1 MSRIIRRC
9 LSSGPVTAAYLRKVE
24 TGAVRKDVTQVALA
38 GKLDS
43 LRSELASLPATKN
56 DTAQQLSATYLSST
70 QGDAL
75 TRSIASAKRKLKSL
89 FSKPTPQGMYIYG
102 SVGVGKSFLMDL
114 FFDTID
120 DTTRKQRV
128 HFNEFMLHVHDRIFQ
143 LKKLHPR
150 QDVVPLVAM
159 ELLADAQVLCFDEFQ
174 VTDIADAMILKRV
187 FDILFDVGG
196 IVVVATSNRPP
207 DDLYKGGIN
216 RSLFLPFIDTLKER
230 CDVIAMDSL
239 HDYRRDIVESGAS
252 YFVGSK
258 YDSHQ
263 QSLEAI
269 FGINSSGDD
278 ELNTA
283 REEEIIP
290 VMFGRTVKVARANEK
305 CAWFGFKELCHKPL
319 GAADYISI
327 CNHFPT
333 LIVDQVP
340 QLGANFYNEARRFV
354 TLIDACYELRTRLVI
369 AAEVPLNELFV
380 DFDAAVEST
389 DGDEELEET
398 PQHNL
403 SSESFLSGEGGSSS
417 SFSTTMIRTKD
428 GGDMEWSAT
437 GRVGV
442 SLAQLSAVNDVS
454 FSFKRAASRLAEM
467 SGTQWGRK

>member
-1 MSRIIRRC
+1 
-9 LSSGPVTAAYLRKVE
+9 VTAAYLRKGE
-24 TGAVRKDVTQVALA
+24 SGAVRKDAAQVALA
-38 GKLDS
+38 TKLDS

-56 DTAQQLSATYLSST
+56 DTAQKLSATYLSST

-89 FSKPTPQGMYIYG
+89 FTKPTPQGMYIYG

-114 FFDTID
+114 FFDTLD
-120 DTTRKQRV
+120 DSTTRKQRV
-128 HFNEFMLHVHDRIFQ
+128 HFHEFMLHIHDRIFQ
-143 LKKLHPR
+143 WKKLHPR

-174 VTDIADAMILKRV
+174 VTDIADAVILKRL

-230 CDVIAMDSL
+230 CDVVAMDSL
-239 HDYRRDIVESGAS
+239 HDYRRDTVESGAS
-252 YFVGSK
+252 YFVISKDGSL
-258 YDSHQ
+258 Q

-269 FGINSSGDD
+269 FGTSSED
-278 ELNTA
+278 ELNTT

-305 CAWFGFKELCHKPL
+305 CAWFGFRELCHQPL

-327 CNHFPT
+327 CNRFPT

-340 QLGANFYNEARRFV
+340 QLGANYYNEARRFV

-369 AAEVPLNELFV
+369 AADVPLKDLFV
-380 DFDAAVEST
+380 DFDTTLEST

-398 PQHNL
+398 PQENL
-403 SSESFLSGEGGSSS
+403 SSESFLSGKGGSSS

-467 SGTQWGRK
+467 SGTQWGRQ